1 MTGMAPVVIPFGP
14 SRLAVEGRGTSR
26 GRSALVL
33 AVGRLVE
40 RKGFAGLVRA
50 SGRLRGRARVVIVG
64 EGEARKELLREVR
77 AGGVGDVVRIAG
89 RVGGPELAR
98 LYRESS
104 IFCLPAVV
112 DRRGC
117 TEGLGVA
124 IVEAMFHGLPVVA
137 GRVGGIPDA
146 VVHGETGLLVAPGD
160 HEALACALL
169 MLLENPGLAR
179 QMGAAGRRR
188 AERLFSWE
196 RVVADH
202 LRLYE
207 RAVTGRCAGSRVSRP
222 EP

>member
-1 MTGMAPVVIPFGP
+1 MTRMAPVVIPFGP

-26 GRSALVL
+26 GRSAVVL

-40 RKGFAGLVRA
+40 RKGFAGLVKA

-64 EGEARKELLREVR
+64 EGEAREELLRKVR

-89 RVGGPELAR
+89 RVSGSELAR

-104 IFCLPAVV
+104 VFCLPAVV

-117 TEGLGVA
+117 TGGLWVA
-124 IVEAMFHGLPVVA
+124 ITEAMFHGLPVVA

-146 VVHGETGLLVAPGD
+146 VVHGETGLLVEPGD

-169 MLLENPGLAR
+169 MLLADPGLAR
-179 QMGAAGRRR
+179 EMGAAGRRR

-202 LRLYE
+202 LGLYE
-207 RAVTGRCAGSRVSRP
+207 RVVTGRGAGSPASP
-222 EP
+222 QGP